1 MGKEGVTALGFVPG
15 ASATTRRIV
24 RTSEGARD
32 SMIRR
37 RNGRCSVVVK
47 VFTNPWSVSSAE
59 LGSQLFALSLFP
71 YLAFLKSIGSKETDC
86 PRLAVR
92 GFQFLLVFVAATI
105 PAGIYA
111 KVAYNEI
118 LANVDWLHG
127 GAESFLTITNLI
139 ILLGFKS
146 DLDGSTK
153 KQRSRNTLA
162 TSALGV
168 SLVAWAGLVFLGS
181 PIAPPHAQPG
191 NALSVLTW
199 IIHISSLIEWLVV
212 MDIIW
217 DRAQLTGN
225 EKWKGLTWGM
235 IPLHTSGLLACTFHM
250 FYNAP
255 VLDPLVTMQAALTC
269 VGNTTMWYAA
279 QRISKGK
286 SKGAAGGVL
295 DKDEPGARTINE
307 SGSNAAE
314 DLITVGALSVIA
326 SVFLHYGTLFFDFPF
341 EPTLPLAM
349 AFVLVPTAA
358 NVSKWVL
365 RSRSS

>member
-1 MGKEGVTALGFVPG
+1 MTALGFVLG
-15 ASATTRRIV
+15 ASVSTRRIM
-24 RTSEGARD
+24 RASEGVRD

-71 YLAFLKSIGSKETDC
+71 YLAFLRSIGNEETDC
-86 PRLAVR
+86 PPLAVR

-111 KVAYNEI
+111 KVAYNDI

-146 DLDGSTK
+146 DLDGSNK
-153 KQRSRNTLA
+153 KQSRNLLA
-162 TSALGV
+162 KSALGA
-168 SLVAWAGLVFLGS
+168 SIVAWIGLVLLGS
-181 PIAPPHAQPG
+181 PITPSHAQPG

-199 IIHISSLIEWLVV
+199 IIHVSSLIEWLVV

-235 IPLHTSGLLACTFHM
+235 IPLHTSGLLACTFHL

-269 VGNTTMWYAA
+269 IGNTTMWYAA
-279 QRISKGK
+279 QRISKGRTK
-286 SKGAAGGVL
+286 EESSKAVSSNKNDKTGA
-295 DKDEPGARTINE
+295 KTINE

-314 DLITVGALSVIA
+314 DLIKVGALSVVA
-326 SVFLHYGTLFFDFPF
+326 SLFLHYGTLFFDFPF

-349 AFVLVPTAA
+349 AFVLLPTAA